1 MNRSKTCKAIR
12 AGVNSCKMKTNF
24 LSDAIMELVHSRGL
38 ELEYQSVTA
47 NGNDY
52 VHMLQ
57 CDCYETCSGGCE
69 GGCWGDCADGCFDS
83 SR

>member
-1 MNRSKTCKAIR
+1 MNISKTCKAIR
-12 AGVNSCKMKTNF
+12 AGVNSGKMKTNF
-24 LSDAIMELVHSRGL
+24 LSDAIMKLLHSRGL

-57 CDCYETCSGGCE
+57 CDCYETCSGGC
-69 GGCWGDCADGCFDS
+69 
-83 SR
+83 